1 MHSEEIFWV
10 LLIIACLCLTYVVT
24 SFFISP
30 RLQEKFHNFGMTKER
45 GFHERRVAIL
55 KT

>member
-30 RLQEKFHNFGMTKER
+30 RLQEKFHNVGMAKER
-45 GFHERRVAIL
+45 GFHERCVAIL
-55 KT
+55 RT